1 MPLVSVENTLEASS
15 IWCQNLLFH
24 STLLLLSHKLMEA
37 TYHGFGQIQEH
48 HGEQMLSPCF
58 PLSTLTCSQ
67 PLFCLEILRNLG
79 KECLKCLGI
88 QRGEFFFKNFLLQFI
103 YSVLLISAVQQS
115 NMYIYIYFF
124 SHYPPLQVI
133 GYSSLC
139 YTAGPHCLS
148 TANAVV
154 CIY

>member
-15 IWCQNLLFH
+15 IWCQNLLFQLYSLASQSQTH
-24 STLLLLSHKLMEA
+24 GS
-37 TYHGFGQIQEH
+37 YHGFGQIQEH

-58 PLSTLTCSQ
+58 PLSTLTCSH

-88 QRGEFFFKNFLLQFI
+88 QRGEFFFKKFLLQFI

-124 SHYPPLQVI
+124 FSHYPPLQVI
-133 GYSSLC
+133 GYSFLC

-148 TANAVV
+148 IPNAKV